1 MTHTVE
7 GWAVTTQ
14 CGKDFIGNPTRIF
27 LRQNSQLMLFPTRAQ
42 AREFRKLFY
51 LVKPRIVRVR
61 QTTEVI
67 DE

>member
-7 GWAVTTQ
+7 GWAVQYRRKRRGCRWQWWTQ
-14 CGKDFIGNPTRIF
+14 SNKPQVFSIEG
-27 LRQNSQLMLFPTRAQ
+27 LA
-42 AREFRKLFY
+42 
-51 LVKPRIVRVR
+51 LVEAGLIQENYGYATRIVRVR

>member
-7 GWAVTTQ
+7 GWAVQEYENGEWRFTLDDECIVVYTSASTIQ
-14 CGKDFIGNPTRIF
+14 TAK
-27 LRQNSQLMLFPTRAQ
+27 
-42 AREFRKLFY
+42 Y
-51 LVKPRIVRVR
+51 LLHDTKPVRIVRVR